1 MIRCISLLL
10 LVSLL
15 MISCGQSKNE
25 KETNGKDLKKE
36 YNQAAEDKRVELREE
51 VKQFRSA
58 LEKSIETFEKEL
70 DSNK

>member
-1 MIRCISLLL
+1 MIRCISIMLLA
-10 LVSLL
+10 SLL

-36 YNQAAEDKRVELREE
+36 YNQATEHKKAELREE

-58 LEKSIETFEKEL
+58 LGKSIETFEKEL
-70 DSNK
+70 DSHK